1 MKRRT
6 PERRMPPRGI
16 AVSHRGA
23 IASSAA
29 TGGSSPTVPLQLD
42 GGLVVPATLLAGFG
56 IVMVYSAS
64 AAQSLDEAL
73 PPQFARHVLAIALA
87 VGCAA
92 GASRVPLAVWNRI
105 AFPLWI
111 ACGLGLLATLAF
123 GVEVNGARRW
133 LAIPGLSIHLQA
145 GELAKWTTVLAV
157 AAYLSRERD
166 SRSAPDPA
174 RPLRVATLFTLP
186 VVALLLLQPDFGSAA
201 LVTALVGL
209 LLFTSGVPVRQL
221 AVPAAIACLGSA
233 VYASC
238 RPYAL
243 ARWKTFLDPWQEPL
257 GDGFQLVQSFVAFA
271 RGGALGLG
279 LGDGRQKLFYLPEAH
294 TDFILAIVAEEV
306 GLVGVLAVLG
316 AFAALM
322 VAGFRVARRARDP
335 FALLLA
341 FGMTALIGVPAAIN
355 AGVVMGLLPTT
366 GMTLPFVSVGANSL
380 ITCALALGIL
390 VRIAGC
396 EAAPERERVAGAST
410 RGRGNR

>member
-1 MKRRT
+1 MKHRT
-6 PERRMPPRGI
+6 PPRRMPPRGI
-16 AVSHRGA
+16 AVSHRGPV
-23 IASSAA
+23 ASSAA
-29 TGGSSPTVPLQLD
+29 TGGSSPNLPLHLD
-42 GGLVVPATLLAGFG
+42 GGLVVPATLLTGFG
-56 IVMVYSAS
+56 MVMVYSAS
-64 AAQSLDEAL
+64 APLSLDEAL
-73 PPQFARHVLAIALA
+73 PPHFARHVIAIALA
-87 VGCAA
+87 TGCAA
-92 GASRVPLAVWNRI
+92 GASQVSLAAWRRL
-105 AFPLWI
+105 ALPLWI

-133 LAIPGLSIHLQA
+133 LAIPALSIHLQA

-157 AAYLSRERD
+157 AATLSRERNP
-166 SRSAPDPA
+166 RSSPDPA
-174 RPLRVATLFTLP
+174 RPLRVAAGFTLP

-209 LLFTSGVPVRQL
+209 LLFASGVPVRQL

-233 VYASC
+233 LYAWS

-316 AFAALM
+316 GFAALV

-366 GMTLPFVSVGANSL
+366 GMTLPFLSVGANSL
-380 ITCALALGIL
+380 ITCALALGI
-390 VRIAGC
+390 VIRIASC
-396 EAAPERERVAGAST
+396 EAAPERKRVAGASS
-410 RGRGNR
+410 RERRDR